1 MGQSVMQ
8 FAAFECA
15 ANFMVAYLAFVF
27 LLSSGS
33 SAFDDSILDSPS
45 VVCKPSNVFEDIVE
59 AQY

>member
-33 SAFDDSILDSPS
+33 SAFDDSILDSP